1 MKNSVKEGLLLN
13 SFTLDTDIVIELL
26 KGNETIKRKME
37 ALPPEIIIYITG
49 LTVYEL
55 YKGVLYIGSKKL
67 ENDLKNFLENIEVLQ
82 LDPHIEKR
90 AGEIYAYLKKKGEM
104 ISDADILIAAT
115 VLSNDSVLVTNNEGH
130 FKRIKDL
137 KFENWTK

>member
-1 MKNSVKEGLLLN
+1 MKNSAKEGLLLN
-13 SFTLDTDIVIELL
+13 SFTLDTDIVIEILR
-26 KGNETIKRKME
+26 GNDSAMNKME
-37 ALPPEIIIYITG
+37 SLPQETLINITG

-67 ENDLKNFLENIEVLQ
+67 EEDLENFIQSVEVLQ
-82 LDPHIEKR
+82 LDSFIERK
-90 AGEIYAYLKKKGEM
+90 AGEIYAYLKKNGEI

-115 VLSNDSVLVTNNEGH
+115 VLVNDSVLVTNNEEH

-137 KFENWTK
+137 KIENWVQ